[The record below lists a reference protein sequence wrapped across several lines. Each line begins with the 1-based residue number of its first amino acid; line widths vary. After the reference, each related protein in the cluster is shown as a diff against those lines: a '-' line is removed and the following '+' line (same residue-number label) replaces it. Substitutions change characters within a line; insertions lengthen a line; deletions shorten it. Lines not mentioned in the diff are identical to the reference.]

1 MNECYA
7 SRTSEKKLIFGAI
20 SLSKTEYWKSLRA
33 VLRKIRKTAKT
44 RISRT
49 LLVRLVGWV
58 RVYKK

>member
-20 SLSKTEYWKSLRA
+20 SKTEYWKSLRA
-33 VLRKIRKTAKT
+33 VLRKIRKTAKR